1 MPAWILLTIDQII
14 LDCTDSNKCLSLSN
28 FSIILI
34 KTFDTF
40 YLQYSSFSCKNV
52 GPDNQFFPCITVLHN
67 KFGLKSFL
75 GQISAEILIPLIKFQ
90 SEADVL
96 SSVCVTRLFT
106 YFLKWYDL
114 SYIYLN
120 FSIESGQNF
129 FF

>member
-34 KTFDTF
+34 KTFGTF
-40 YLQYSSFSCKNV
+40 YLPTFLIFMQKV
-52 GPDNQFFPCITVLHN
+52 APDNQFFPCITVLHN

-75 GQISAEILIPLIKFQ
+75 GQISAETLIPLIKFQ

-114 SYIYLN
+114 SYIYCN